1 MICVLLAVIAITA
14 FAAGPWKAEMSK
26 EVPVGTH
33 PGGWPV
39 GALITQLIGLFTLAA
54 LGPSGWI
61 GAAVLAVFM
70 APWLFTHLVL
80 VPLGWPRAA
89 FWLGR
94 TATFSWANDPVGAGL
109 VAAALATIR
118 SGTVASADWIDARVQ
133 AQSPLLPGG
142 VLASGLMAFARGD
155 HERARRIITFLGW
168 FPGHRVPDPA
178 WKIAREWLVLDAA
191 SRGEW
196 ATAARLGA
204 SDGRA
209 RSTTTEQV
217 ARAAERMVAPPGST
231 FGAPLPARGT
241 GMRRDLEA
249 ELVRRIREADG
260 RPATVEDEA
269 PEVAETSDALSAAL
283 VEHVLVARATKPSAA
298 AVRRLIARWEA
309 VTDDPA
315 FSPRLAMRAGE
326 LGARDPMEQRKRF
339 LAEVADEL
347 REMAVAAGLASGEVT
362 LGGGSSESDRLREQA
377 LSDLEVAT
385 TALRRR
391 VTGER
396 DLPGIDELGE
406 FLEVARLYERVARV
420 AGLATQRLVF
430 RQLQDAGTD
439 QAVRLFNVRKERAIA
454 NAIFRYLVTAAN
466 TAGDARA
473 AELSQKN
480 AACGC

>member
-1 MICVLLAVIAITA
+1 MICVVLTVIAITA
-14 FAAGPWKAEMSK
+14 FTAGPWKAEMSK

-39 GALITQLIGLFTLAA
+39 GATIVQLIGISTL
-54 LGPSGWI
+54 LVLPGWDWV
-61 GAAVLAVFM
+61 GAAVLGVFM
-70 APWLFTHLVL
+70 VPWLFTELVL

-94 TATFSWANDPVGAGL
+94 TSTFRWANDPVGAGL

-118 SGTVASADWIDARVQ
+118 AGTVASADWIDARIQ
-133 AQSPLLPGG
+133 AQAPLLPGG

-155 HERARRIITFLGW
+155 ADRARRIITFLGW

-178 WKIAREWLVLDAA
+178 WKIAREWLVIDAA
-191 SRGEW
+191 SRGDW
-196 ATAARLGA
+196 AAAARLGA
-204 SDGRA
+204 DDGRA
-209 RSTTTEQV
+209 RSTTTEQI
-217 ARAAERMVAPPGST
+217 ARAAERMMVPPGLS
-231 FGAPLPARGT
+231 FGVPLPGRRT
-241 GMRRDLEA
+241 GMRADLEA
-249 ELVRRIREADG
+249 ELTRRMREADA
-260 RPATVEDEA
+260 RPASVEDVPA
-269 PEVAETSDALSAAL
+269 EVAETSDPLSAAL
-283 VEHVLVARATKPSAA
+283 VQHALVARAKKPSAA

-326 LGARDPMEQRKRF
+326 IGARDPMDQRRRF

-347 REMAVAAGLASGEVT
+347 REMAVAAGLASSEVT
-362 LGGGSSESDRLREQA
+362 LGGGSSDADRLRERA
-377 LSDLEVAT
+377 LSDLDVAT

-391 VTGER
+391 VTSER
-396 DLPGIDELGE
+396 DLPGVDELGE
-406 FLEVARLYERVARV
+406 FLEVARLYEQVGRVGGISSQRV
-420 AGLATQRLVF
+420 VF

-439 QAVRLFNVRKERAIA
+439 QAVRLFNVRKERALA
-454 NAIFRYLVTAAN
+454 NAIFRYLVLAAN
-466 TAGDARA
+466 NAGDARA